1 MVIYFTHQ
9 AINEVVVE
17 YIYFFA
23 PYTLVFMFIIWPM
36 NELGVS
42 CVERFF
48 IFEILH
54 TLVLDDNYFDE
65 QTKKHY
71 HQVECVWIICR
82 FIEDA
87 KL

>member
-1 MVIYFTHQ
+1 MVDGIHLHFLLST
-9 AINEVVVE
+9 
-17 YIYFFA
+17 
-23 PYTLVFMFIIWPM
+23 PPLVFMFIIWPM

-82 FIEDA
+82 FIEDT

>member
-1 MVIYFTHQ
+1 MVDGIHLHFLFST
-9 AINEVVVE
+9 
-17 YIYFFA
+17 
-23 PYTLVFMFIIWPM
+23 PPLVFLFMFIIWPM

-71 HQVECVWIICR
+71 HQVEGVWIICR